1 MKRLLFLTLC
11 FSQYLLSFSQT
22 NYIENFDNIGY
33 PSNIPAD
40 SYWKFFNDINPNQ
53 TEWSKF
59 IPGDGK
65 AYITVDADISNDTD
79 ATYPYQTLVFG
90 GVKENHRLEVRM
102 KGAPVDGGLVAFI
115 FTYHQVGST
124 FNEVD
129 IELVANDKN
138 AAPHETLPPN
148 GWTDARFNTWRD
160 ADENTALP
168 FTGSAKAIVDE
179 NNKKMSLVD
188 DKFHTYTIDWRADE
202 VDFFIDDVLQ
212 ESFNTNIAKGW
223 AEVIIGY
230 RHLPWAGEFNWSG
243 NHTMVIDYFKIEPL
257 SSKSILTSDNFQ
269 FNENEEI
276 RIFPNPIRDYLN
288 LKVTDENNVNRIEIV
303 NAISSKTTII
313 NKYKRKIDL
322 STYAKGIYFLKT
334 YLKNGKQLINKI
346 IKI

>member
-1 MKRLLFLTLC
+1 MKRLLLLTIC
-11 FSQYLLSFSQT
+11 CYLHFIGLAQT
-22 NYIENFDNIGY
+22 NYVENFNERGL
-33 PSNIPAD
+33 PTNIPAD
-40 SYWKFFNDINPNQ
+40 SYWKFYNDINPSQ

-65 AYITVDADISNDTD
+65 AYITVDADVSNDTD
-79 ATYPYQTLVFG
+79 TTYPYQTLVFG
-90 GVKENHRLEVRM
+90 GVAENHRLEVRM

-115 FTYHQVGST
+115 FTYHQVGSN

-138 AAPHETLPPN
+138 SAPHETLPPN

-168 FTGSAKAIVDE
+168 HTGSAKAIIDVNGD
-179 NNKKMSLVD
+179 NISLVD

-230 RHLPWAGEFNWSG
+230 RHLPWAGDFNWSG
-243 NHTMVIDYFKIEPL
+243 SHTMVIDYFKIEPL
-257 SSKSILTSDNFQ
+257 GAKSILNSNHFEMDTK
-269 FNENEEI
+269 EI
-276 RIFPNPIRDYLN
+276 QIFPNPANDILN
-288 LKVTDENNVNRIEIV
+288 IKYSNSIEILKMEII
-303 NAISSKTTII
+303 NPISSKVT
-313 NKYKRKIDL
+313 KIKSLQNQIDI
-322 STYAKGIYFLKT
+322 STLAKGVYFLKT
-334 YLKNGKQLINKI
+334 TLKNNKHLIHKVL
-346 IKI
+346 KL